1 GLILVSQSAP
11 HQHQAFRLV
20 CHLQHGEIVAPPDAE
35 VFGFDDIVGDASVTQ
50 LAYAG
55 VGRYADLV
63 HAVFGTDDKHVLAA
77 QRAEYVQHDIDP
89 DELVDPQQLI
99 GGGSGV
105 RQWPEQIEYGA
116 NAAVLARG
124 GDVTHG
130 TGVAGREHEP
140 GADPGD
146 ALCHLLGAQ
155 RQLAPGGFQRS
166 CAATA
171 AGCTAV

>member
-1 GLILVSQSAP
+1 DLLGSGDPACNVLYHVGGVHGGTRVERHDVACGLILVSQSAP
-11 HQHQAFRLV
+11 HQHQAFRRV

-89 DELVDPQQLI
+89 DGIVDPQQLI

-105 RQWPEQIEYGA
+105 GQWP
-116 NAAVLARG
+116 
-124 GDVTHG
+124 
-130 TGVAGREHEP
+130 
-140 GADPGD
+140 
-146 ALCHLLGAQ
+146 
-155 RQLAPGGFQRS
+155 
-166 CAATA
+166 
-171 AGCTAV
+171 